1 MQTFPLNYF
10 SHLNSPRRLFAGRR
24 QLSWP
29 KLSLIFLFL
38 VALMVMPITMYYTN
52 QVKAIPME
60 QFLTVHQLI
69 DQDGVN
75 KFLEL
80 PTENGQINHSP
91 ITIYQNNEILIG
103 SGLTK
108 EQKNEKNAF
117 IDFAKNHWT
126 IQQKEQGRIRTY
138 QMNYQASFNPESVR
152 TPQEFQAFLE
162 QEFYASNRPMIILSY
177 SMSLGIILFIM
188 TSFILFG
195 ASFFL
200 WLTRKSRFSS
210 IQTFKESANLM
221 LNVIGVGSIIATIVG
236 FFYFDFVL
244 MLGIQ
249 STVSVL
255 LLLWIFAKT
264 GFKDE
269 VKD

>member
-80 PTENGQINHSP
+80 PMENGQINHSP

-108 EQKNEKNAF
+108 EQKTKKTPLLISQKIIGQSSKKN
-117 IDFAKNHWT
+117 
-126 IQQKEQGRIRTY
+126 R
-138 QMNYQASFNPESVR
+138 
-152 TPQEFQAFLE
+152 
-162 QEFYASNRPMIILSY
+162 
-177 SMSLGIILFIM
+177 
-188 TSFILFG
+188 
-195 ASFFL
+195 
-200 WLTRKSRFSS
+200 
-210 IQTFKESANLM
+210 
-221 LNVIGVGSIIATIVG
+221 GV
-236 FFYFDFVL
+236 
-244 MLGIQ
+244 
-249 STVSVL
+249 
-255 LLLWIFAKT
+255 
-264 GFKDE
+264 
-269 VKD
+269 